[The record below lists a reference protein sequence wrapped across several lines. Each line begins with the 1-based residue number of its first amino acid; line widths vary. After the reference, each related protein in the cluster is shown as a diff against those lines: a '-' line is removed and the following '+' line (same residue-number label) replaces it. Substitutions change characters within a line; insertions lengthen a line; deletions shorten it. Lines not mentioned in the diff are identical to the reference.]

1 MTLML
6 VQHGKAASAELDP
19 ERGLTA
25 EGRAD
30 VERIADV
37 ARGYR
42 VRVAAILH
50 SGKTRARQTA
60 EIFAD
65 RLGPGIR
72 VAAVDGMDP
81 NDDVVPFAAGLSA
94 ADSRML
100 VGHLPF
106 MEKLASHLITGSSER
121 PVFKFQNGGIV
132 CLDFNKGNGTWVIKW
147 ALMPDIS

>member
-6 VQHGKAASAELDP
+6 VQHGKAAPGGADP
-19 ERGLTA
+19 ERGLTQ

-30 VERIADV
+30 VERIAGV

-42 VRVAAILH
+42 VKVRSIQH
-50 SGKTRARQTA
+50 SGKKRALQTA

-65 RLGPGIR
+65 RLGPGISVTA
-72 VAAVDGMDP
+72 VAGMAP
-81 NDDVVPFAAGLSA
+81 NDDVASFAAGLSA
-94 ADSRML
+94 ADNLML

-106 MEKLASHLITGSSER
+106 MEKLSSFLISGSSER
-121 PVFKFQNGGIV
+121 PVIRFQNGGIV
-132 CLDFNKGNGTWVIKW
+132 CLDINEATGTWVVKW